1 MNINIISLDSLLGGV
16 VSFFCLDKRC
26 YRYVSGDLICIC
38 NENEMWIGILFVC
51 KGKWYKKKIN

>member
-16 VSFFCLDKRC
+16 VSLFCLDKRC

-51 KGKWYKKKIN
+51 KGK